1 MNFNN
6 PEEITTYVKAATN
19 VIMGVDDVVRAFKDM
34 PRRPAFQKFM
44 NEKLGVEDTLSEYE
58 KEVQKALNPEP
69 PKEEGEKTEEEK
81 TSESMIGEAVQET
94 SAPVTR
100 LQVVPYN
107 EGGQR
112 YEVGMNI
119 QQENQIESPESYRR
133 KGFEPTLDE
142 RGNIIGLSGPQGS
155 KFKVTRAGEIIPVG
169 PF

>member
-44 NEKLGVEDTLSEYE
+44 NQQLGVEDTQSLYE
-58 KEVQKALNPEP
+58 KEVERALNPESS
-69 PKEEGEKTEEEK
+69 KEEGEKTEEEK
-81 TSESMIGEAVQET
+81 TADSMIGEAVQES

-100 LQVVPYN
+100 LQVVPYS
-107 EGGQR
+107 EDGQR
-112 YEVGMNI
+112 YEVGMDI
-119 QQENQIESPESYRR
+119 QRENQIDSPESYRR
-133 KGFEPTLDE
+133 RGFEPTLDE
-142 RGNIIGLSGPQGS
+142 GGNIIGLSGPQGS

>member
-44 NEKLGVEDTLSEYE
+44 NQQLGVEDTLSEYE

-69 PKEEGEKTEEEK
+69 SKEEGEKTEEEK
-81 TSESMIGEAVQET
+81 ISDSMKGEAVQDT
-94 SAPVTR
+94 SVPVTR
-100 LQVVPYN
+100 LQTIPYD
-107 EGGQR
+107 EGGKR
-112 YEVGMNI
+112 YGVGMMI
-119 QQENQIESPESYRR
+119 QQENQIDSPESYRR
-133 KGFEPTLDE
+133 RGFEPTLDE
-142 RGNIIGLSGPQGS
+142 RGNIIGLSGPQGR